1 MEQMLARLA
10 ELKAEGDAIM
20 QQLIAA
26 GMPPE
31 QIMAAVQGGGQQ
43 MPQTPPEGMNIPAMG
58 GQLGPDL
65 PAGIPQGGSPMPMN
79 GGGMPRGL
87 LGPG

>member
-20 QQLIAA
+20 QQLMAA

-43 MPQTPPEGMNIPAMG
+43 GGQPMPPPPMGGPGMVAGPGPDMPQ
-58 GQLGPDL
+58 
-65 PAGIPQGGSPMPMN
+65 
-79 GGGMPRGL
+79 GL
-87 LGPG
+87 LGSG

>member
-20 QQLIAA
+20 QQLMAA

-43 MPQTPPEGMNIPAMG
+43 GGQPMPPPPMGGPGKGVGPGPDMPQ
-58 GQLGPDL
+58 
-65 PAGIPQGGSPMPMN
+65 
-79 GGGMPRGL
+79 GL
-87 LGPG
+87 LGAG

>member
-1 MEQMLARLA
+1 MDPRQLIGRLA

-20 QQLIAA
+20 QQLIQA
-26 GMPPE
+26 GIPPE
-31 QIMAAVQGGGQQ
+31 QIMAAVQGGGQPA
-43 MPQTPPEGMNIPAMG
+43 PQIPPGVDMGMG
-58 GQLGPDL
+58 GRPGPDL
-65 PAGIPQGGSPMPMN
+65 PPPIPQGGPPMPMN